1 MCGFDPCFIC
11 IRTGAGECGNRGER
25 LMPRMDTSGEH
36 NEDWR
41 ADVRL
46 SGDLAERA
54 QQHAAETGKPK
65 AQVVRDALDDYLPD
79 SDAQE
84 GPRIKPP
91 ATEDLQTAL
100 SILQRLAEPNGG
112 TVPRDVA
119 LSELAQQFS
128 RSSDACMSTLVQ
140 PLADAGYIRTS
151 GAIHARRTLRVVLP
165 SDVPRIVAGT
175 DAPIEPAE
183 RDDQESLN
191 VDDPEDA
198 SDILDDIAAAGKE
211 VAESAD

>member
-1 MCGFDPCFIC
+1 
-11 IRTGAGECGNRGER
+11 
-25 LMPRMDTSGEH
+25 MPRMDTSGEH

-54 QQHAAETGKPK
+54 QQHATDTGKAK
-65 AQVVRDALDDYLPD
+65 AQVVRDALDDNLPD
-79 SDAQE
+79 GDTE
-84 GPRIKPP
+84 GARIKPP

-100 SILQRLAEPNGG
+100 SVLQRLGEPNGG

-140 PLADAGYIRTS
+140 PLAEAGYIRTS
-151 GAIHARRTLRVVLP
+151 GGLHARKTLRVVLP
-165 SDVPRIVAGT
+165 SDVPRIIENA
-175 DAPIEPAE
+175 DAPIQAVDT
-183 RDDQESLN
+183 DDETDLD

-198 SDILDDIAAAGKE
+198 GAILDDLQAAGKE
-211 VAESAD
+211 GSADGA